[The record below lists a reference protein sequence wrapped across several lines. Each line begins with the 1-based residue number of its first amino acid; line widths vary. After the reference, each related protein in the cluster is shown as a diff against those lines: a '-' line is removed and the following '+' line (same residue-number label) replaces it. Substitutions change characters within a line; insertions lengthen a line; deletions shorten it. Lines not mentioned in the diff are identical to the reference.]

1 MIITPNVK
9 KIYAS
14 LQKQLFYLVP
24 EKWDKIYLYASVT
37 QQILNL
43 ETGELF
49 FYYFPKGILKK
60 NPVNVYEIP
69 SKFSLNEE
77 EYIKLV
83 ENLYETIK
91 ELWKIYKFSNQ
102 RTWSSITIK
111 FEGLKF
117 EIEFNYED
125 LSVSKYSSVERHIL
139 WKYKYLDLPLES
151 FNRKDKKLIKE
162 YLNSNMLDFEEDIET
177 YTENIYKRPIRNVVD
192 YNKETYQKQEKQ
204 VDEVIVD
211 AEELERKGKKY
222 TYSKKENQKETKKQ
236 NKKSSTKKEKRTKKK
251 AEEKEPTYIEQI
263 EAQRKAV
270 KSQILNH

>member
-14 LQKQLFYLVP
+14 LQKQLFYLIP

-77 EYIKLV
+77 EYIELVKKL
-83 ENLYETIK
+83 YDTIK
-91 ELWKIYKFSNQ
+91 ELWEIYKFSNQ
-102 RTWSSITIK
+102 RTWSNITIK

-125 LSVSKYSSVERHIL
+125 LSSSSYSPQERHIL
-139 WKYKYLDLPLES
+139 WKYKYLDLQIES
-151 FNRKDKKLIKE
+151 FNKKDRKLIKE
-162 YLNSNMLDFEEDIET
+162 YLNRNIIDFGDEDIEI

-192 YNKETYQKQEKQ
+192 YNKESNNKEIEDEIDIKSEVLEK
-204 VDEVIVD
+204 
-211 AEELERKGKKY
+211 KGKKY
-222 TYSKKENQKETKKQ
+222 TYSKEVNKKDKK
-236 NKKSSTKKEKRTKKK
+236 NKKSQP
-251 AEEKEPTYIEQI
+251 KEPTYIEQI

-270 KSQILNH
+270 KSQILNHRY